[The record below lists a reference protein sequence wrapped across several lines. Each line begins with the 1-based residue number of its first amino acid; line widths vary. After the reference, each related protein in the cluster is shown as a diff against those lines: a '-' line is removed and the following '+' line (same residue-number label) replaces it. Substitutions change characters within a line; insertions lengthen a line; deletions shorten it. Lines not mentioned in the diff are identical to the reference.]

1 MVRRRSIK
9 PHWLYNSIFLKTKEY
24 THKHT
29 KEQVMIKE
37 LKMNRK
43 QKSLTEGDDVIMVPV
58 FKTDNYDK
66 FLLIESNR
74 LIKPGKISRMKEVIE
89 RKDLTN
95 ENEIKVLVSE
105 NGKTL
110 IVIEGQHRFITCMEL
125 GLPIYYRFSD
135 MEIDDIGMVNSV
147 QDKWSLYDSLHHYCE
162 RGIQDYS
169 ILHGFKKQYQYPI
182 STLINVLAGRN
193 DKSMLEE
200 FRRGEFKITQG
211 LEIVHD
217 LLGKIQEFKQ
227 FNDRIYR
234 HRTFLRVYMDL
245 MTHPEFEH
253 DRMMQKV
260 EQVPMKFV
268 YCTKVND
275 YLRMIEDVYNW
286 NNRNPIKLY

>member
-1 MVRRRSIK
+1 
-9 PHWLYNSIFLKTKEY
+9 
-24 THKHT
+24 
-29 KEQVMIKE
+29 MIKE

-43 QKSLTEGDDVIMVPV
+43 QKSLTDGDDVIMVPV

-105 NGKTL
+105 DGKTL

-193 DKSMLEE
+193 DKTMLEE

-217 LLGKIQEFKQ
+217 LLGKIQQFKQ
-227 FNDRIYR
+227 YNDKIYR

-253 DRMMQKV
+253 EKMMQKV
-260 EQVPMKFV
+260 EQVPMKFI
-268 YCTKVND
+268 YCTRVND